1 MPLPPVNRKRST
13 LAEGAAIWRD
23 GVFTVKERGLPLI
36 GEYWRGLS
44 FETKAALAVLA
55 GVLVVLA
62 GFFAATGVSGLAPPS
77 ETGADEALV
86 ETLTIKRVVT
96 HTSSGERTV
105 VRTVRV
111 VRQTPSPLPAD
122 GRGVADRNDARS

>member
-1 MPLPPVNRKRST
+1 M
-13 LAEGAAIWRD
+13 
-23 GVFTVKERGLPLI
+23 I

-55 GVLVVLA
+55 GILVVLA
-62 GFFAATGVSGLAPPS
+62 GFFAATGVSGLASPAS
-77 ETGADEALV
+77 EAGADEAFV

-111 VRQTPSPLPAD
+111 VPQTPSPLSW
-122 GRGVADRNDARS
+122 GRPWSC